1 MYSQTNLISIALF
14 YEVFKR
20 FKQSIHIGIRIL
32 KWTKARIVHESI
44 QHIYV
49 EAHKTYRNAIE
60 FSNQYIKYT
69 QRVLL
74 NIERLQD
81 IVENIPIFG

>member
-20 FKQSIHIGIRIL
+20 FKQSIHIGIGIL
-32 KWTKARIVHESI
+32 KWRIARI
-44 QHIYV
+44 IYERMEQFYM
-49 EAHKTYRNAIE
+49 EAYRTYRNAIK